1 MVYYTELPKIAEG
14 VGVLFDTPE
23 PIKIMVANMLGETD
37 FEDKYLFI
45 SSMNTEQFKEYYRAV
60 MKKCDEIN
68 ELFIHEGGINTAVT
82 YPKTMF
88 MFHNLESCYLLK
100 NYLQKIDDPEELVRN
115 ELAYHSTEHIVMTLD
130 ISAPL
135 L

>member
-68 ELFIHEGGINTAVT
+68 ELFIHEGSINTAVT

-100 NYLQKIDDPEELVRN
+100 SYLQKIDDPEELVRN
-115 ELAYHSTEHIVMTLD
+115 ELAYHSTDHIVMTLD